1 MWGIVI
7 VLVGGIYWGYK
18 YIDEKT
24 NAEIAQKKENDAAEI
39 NKKINAT
46 LEGELFVKSLL
57 KNEDTRW
64 QTLDSISAELEDVYG
79 VCWRKHFQDD
89 AKFEWEISTIYA
101 SWGKAYHLLLSKRG
115 KIPRMFSKT
124 YPLAGGG
131 EKTDQ
136 TVRICKHIEKNIQT
150 YYPELRMMFVPGH
163 GISSSYENEY
173 YDDLCR
179 GQLYWEHN
187 IPPRNKKWN
196 PNIRQLW

>member
-24 NAEIAQKKENDAAEI
+24 NVEIAQKKENDAEEI

-46 LEGELFVKSLL
+46 HEEELFVKSLL

-64 QTLDSISAELEDVYG
+64 QTLDSISTELEDVYG
-79 VCWRKHFQDD
+79 VCWKKLFQDD

-101 SWGKAYHLLLSKRG
+101 SWGKAYHLLLSKKG
-115 KIPRMFSKT
+115 KIPRMFSKA
-124 YPLAGGG
+124 YPLAGGV

-136 TVRICKHIEKNIQT
+136 TIRTCKHIEKNIQT
-150 YYPELRMMFVPGH
+150 YYPEIRMMFVPGH
-163 GISSSYENEY
+163 SIASSQENEY

-179 GQLYWEHN
+179 G
-187 IPPRNKKWN
+187 
-196 PNIRQLW
+196 

>member
-46 LEGELFVKSLL
+46 LEEELFVKSLL

-64 QTLDSISAELEDVYG
+64 QTLDSISIELEDVYG
-79 VCWRKHFQDD
+79 VCWGKYFQDD

-101 SWGKAYHLLLSKRG
+101 SWEKHIIFFCQKEERLQECSLRHILLLE
-115 KIPRMFSKT
+115 
-124 YPLAGGG
+124 A
-131 EKTDQ
+131 EKKPTKPS
-136 TVRICKHIEKNIQT
+136 VHVNI
-150 YYPELRMMFVPGH
+150 
-163 GISSSYENEY
+163 
-173 YDDLCR
+173 
-179 GQLYWEHN
+179 
-187 IPPRNKKWN
+187 
-196 PNIRQLW
+196 